1 MANLTELLPPI
12 HLYAILVASM
22 TLMVKALEFDN
33 TDANRLKQWFMQW
46 FPVSL
51 VVVAWGH
58 VMGSLAHQLLLLWR
72 DPALPSTSILT
83 QAHLTAHGV
92 ILIMFFLVG
101 VAPCKALMAKAA
113 TRQHSLAP

>member
-1 MANLTELLPPI
+1 MTNLTELLPPI

-22 TLMVKALEFDN
+22 TLMIKALEFDN
-33 TDANRLKQWFMQW
+33 TDANRLKRWLSQW
-46 FPVSL
+46 FPVLL

-58 VMGSLAHQLLLLWR
+58 VMGSLVHQLLLLWCN
-72 DPALPSTSILT
+72 PALPSKSILP
-83 QAHLTAHGV
+83 QVHLTAHGV

-113 TRQHSLAP
+113 TRQHLLSH

>member
-1 MANLTELLPPI
+1 MTNLTDLLPPI

-33 TDANRLKQWFMQW
+33 ADANRLKRW

-58 VMGSLAHQLLLLWR
+58 VMGSLAHQLLLLWC
-72 DPALPSTSILT
+72 DPAPPSTSMLT
-83 QAHLTAHGV
+83 QVHLTAHGV

-101 VAPCKALMAKAA
+101 VAPCKALIAKAA
-113 TRQHSLAP
+113 TRQHSLSP